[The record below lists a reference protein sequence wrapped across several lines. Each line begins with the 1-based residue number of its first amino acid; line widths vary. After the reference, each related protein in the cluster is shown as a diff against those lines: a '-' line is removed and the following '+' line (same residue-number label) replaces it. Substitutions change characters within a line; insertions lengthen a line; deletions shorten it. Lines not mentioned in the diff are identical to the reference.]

1 MLKVYLEGNFGSIF
15 ALRNKSK
22 NRNILILKPMKRIV
36 TIFFTALIGGTVALT
51 VDHSLES
58 KQNSI
63 QTSTPTNYP
72 VRLTSYQGMTPE
84 SSMDFVKA
92 SEISLPAVVHVK
104 TEYAPQ
110 RNQLYYYD
118 PFRNFMWGQPQEQQ
132 APQMGS
138 GSGVIIAG
146 DGYIVTNNHVIKGA
160 DKVEVTLYDKRTYA
174 AKVIGRD
181 PATDIALLKIEERNL
196 PYLLYGNSDDVKVGE
211 WVLAVGNPFNLTSTV
226 TAGIVSA
233 KARNINALES
243 DPAHEMFPVESFIQ
257 TDAAV
262 NPGNSGGA
270 LVNVNGQL
278 IGINSAIASNT
289 GSYTGYSFAVPVNL
303 AKKVVN
309 DLLEFGKVQR
319 AFLGVSIRDIDSK
332 LIDEKKL
339 KGDMKGIYIAGVSQ
353 GGGAEEAG
361 VQEGDIILKI
371 GQVDVNNVPELL
383 EQIGHYRPG
392 DKLAV
397 LVKRNGEEKVLP
409 VTLRGKNGNATVV
422 KERTEVLSLLGA
434 TFESVPESDMKRLG
448 IGGGVKIK
456 YMDAGKLRSAGI
468 KEGFIITAID
478 KKKVDSLDDVKMA
491 LENKD
496 GGVLI
501 EGIYANGM
509 KAYYAFGL

>member
-1 MLKVYLEGNFGSIF
+1 MKRLASIF
-15 ALRNKSK
+15 MIAL
-22 NRNILILKPMKRIV
+22 L
-36 TIFFTALIGGTVALT
+36 GGATALT
-51 VDHSLES
+51 VDHYMMGN
-58 KQNSI
+58 KN
-63 QTSTPTNYP
+63 QTFQAQASTTASAP
-72 VRLTSYQGMTPE
+72 VRFASFNGMTPE
-84 SSMDFVKA
+84 SSIDFIKA

-110 RNQLYYYD
+110 RNQMYYD
-118 PFRNFMWGQPQEQQ
+118 PFQNLLWGNPREQQ
-132 APQMGS
+132 PQMGS
-138 GSGVIIAG
+138 GSGVIISG
-146 DGYIVTNNHVIKGA
+146 DGYIVTNNHVIQDA
-160 DKVEVTLYDKRTYA
+160 DKVEVTLYDKRNYT

-181 PATDIALLKIEERNL
+181 PATDIALLKIEEKNL

-233 KARNINALES
+233 KARNINMLEG
-243 DPAHEMFPVESFIQ
+243 DPSKDMYPVESYIQ

-270 LVNVNGQL
+270 LVNTSGQL
-278 IGINSAIASNT
+278 VGINSAIASNT

-319 AFLGVSIRDIDSK
+319 AFLGVNIRDIDSK

-339 KGDMKGIYIAGVSQ
+339 SDAKGIYVSGVSQ
-353 GGGAEEAG
+353 GGGAADAG
-361 VQEGDIILKI
+361 VQEGDIILKV
-371 GQVDVNNVPELL
+371 GDVDVNNVPELQ

-397 LVKRNGEEKVLP
+397 LVKRNGEEKILP
-409 VTLRGKNGNATVV
+409 VTLRSKSGDAVV
-422 KERTEVLSLLGA
+422 AKAGTKEVLSILGA
-434 TFESVPESDMKRLG
+434 TFEPLSQSDTKKLG
-448 IGGGVKIK
+448 LNGGVKITSLE
-456 YMDAGKLRSAGI
+456 AGKLRSAGI
-468 KEGFIITAID
+468 KEGFIITGID
-478 KKKVDSLDDVKMA
+478 KKKVNSLDDVKLA
-491 LENKD
+491 LDNKE

-501 EGIYANGM
+501 EGIYTNGM

>member
-1 MLKVYLEGNFGSIF
+1 
-15 ALRNKSK
+15 
-22 NRNILILKPMKRIV
+22 MKRIV

-51 VDHSLES
+51 VDHYLATKETHIQS
-58 KQNSI
+58 SI
-63 QTSTPTNYP
+63 PNNYP
-72 VRLTSYQGMTPE
+72 VKFTGYSGMAPE
-84 SSMDFVKA
+84 SSIDFVKA

-110 RNQLYYYD
+110 RNQMYYYD
-118 PFRNFMWGQPQEQQ
+118 PFRNFMWGQPQQQ
-132 APQMGS
+132 PPQMGS
-138 GSGVIIAG
+138 GSGVIISG
-146 DGYIVTNNHVIKGA
+146 DGYIVTNNHVINGA

-181 PATDIALLKIEERNL
+181 PATDIALLKIEEKNL

-233 KARNINALES
+233 KARNINALEG
-243 DPAHEMFPVESFIQ
+243 DPSQDMFPVESFIQ

-270 LVNVNGQL
+270 LVNTNGQL
-278 IGINSAIASNT
+278 VGINSAIASNT

-339 KGDMKGIYIAGVSQ
+339 KGDTKGIYVTGVSQ
-353 GGGAEEAG
+353 GGGAGEAG
-361 VQEGDIILKI
+361 VQEGDIILKV
-371 GQVDVNNVPELL
+371 GEVDVNNVPELQ

-392 DKLAV
+392 DRLAV
-397 LVKRNGEEKVLP
+397 LIKRNGEEKTLP
-409 VTLRGKNGNATVV
+409 VTLRSKNGSIIVAKTG
-422 KERTEVLSLLGA
+422 KSEVLSILGA
-434 TFESVPESDMKRLG
+434 NFESITESDMKRLG
-448 IGGGVKIK
+448 LDGGVKITSL
-456 YMDAGKLRSAGI
+456 DAGKLRSAGI

-478 KKKVDSLDDVKMA
+478 KKKIDSLDDVKNA
-491 LENKD
+491 LDNKE

-501 EGIYANGM
+501 EGIYTNGM

>member
-1 MLKVYLEGNFGSIF
+1 
-15 ALRNKSK
+15 
-22 NRNILILKPMKRIV
+22 MKRIAI
-36 TIFFTALIGGTVALT
+36 IFFTALIGGTVALT
-51 VDHSLES
+51 ADHYLVLKE
-58 KQNSI
+58 NSI
-63 QTSTPTNYP
+63 QIQASIPNKYP
-72 VRLTSYQGMTPE
+72 VRFTSYSGMAPE
-84 SSMDFVKA
+84 SSIDFVRA

-110 RNQLYYYD
+110 RNQMYYYD
-118 PFRNFMWGQPQEQQ
+118 PFRNFMWEQPQQQ
-132 APQMGS
+132 QPPQMGS
-138 GSGVIIAG
+138 GSGVIVSG

-160 DKVEVTLYDKRTYA
+160 DKVEVTLYDKRTYI
-174 AKVIGRD
+174 AKIIGRD
-181 PATDIALLKIEERNL
+181 PATDIALLKIEEKNL

-233 KARNINALES
+233 KARNINALEG
-243 DPAHEMFPVESFIQ
+243 DPSQDMFPVESFIQ

-270 LVNVNGQL
+270 LVNTNGKL
-278 IGINSAIASNT
+278 VGINSAIASNT

-319 AFLGVSIRDIDSK
+319 AYLGVSIRDIDSK

-339 KGDMKGIYIAGVSQ
+339 KGDTKGIYVTGVSQ
-353 GGGAEEAG
+353 DGGAGEAG
-361 VQEGDIILKI
+361 VQEGDIILKV
-371 GQVDVNNVPELL
+371 GEVEVNNVPELQ

-397 LVKRNGEEKVLP
+397 LIKRNEEEQIMA
-409 VTLRGKNGNATVV
+409 VTLRSKNGGTTVA
-422 KERTEVLSLLGA
+422 KASAKNEAMLILGA
-434 TFESVPESDMKRLG
+434 NFESIAEVDQKRLG
-448 IGGGVKIK
+448 LEGGVKITS
-456 YMDAGKLRSAGI
+456 MDAGKLRSAGI

-478 KKKVDSLDDVKMA
+478 KKRIASLEDVKAA
-491 LENKD
+491 LENKE

-501 EGIYANGM
+501 EGVYMNGM

>member
-1 MLKVYLEGNFGSIF
+1 
-15 ALRNKSK
+15 
-22 NRNILILKPMKRIV
+22 MKRIA

-51 VDHSLES
+51 VDHYLGDKE
-58 KQNSI
+58 NHI
-63 QTSTPTNYP
+63 QTTLPANYP
-72 VRLTSYQGMTPE
+72 VKFTGYSSGMTPE
-84 SSMDFVKA
+84 ASIDFIKA

-104 TEYAPQ
+104 TESAPQ
-110 RNQLYYYD
+110 RNQMYYYD
-118 PFRNFMWGQPQEQQ
+118 PFRNFMWGQPQQQ

-138 GSGVIIAG
+138 GSGVIISG

-181 PATDIALLKIEERNL
+181 PATDIALLKIDAKNL

-233 KARNINALES
+233 KARNINVLDS
-243 DPAHEMFPVESFIQ
+243 DPSQDMFPVESFIQ

-270 LVNVNGQL
+270 LVNTSGQL

-309 DLLEFGKVQR
+309 DLVEFGKVQR
-319 AFLGVSIRDIDSK
+319 AFLGISIRDIDSR

-339 KGDMKGIYIAGVSQ
+339 QGDTKGIYVTGVSQ
-353 GGGAEEAG
+353 GGGAGEAG
-361 VQEGDIILKI
+361 VQEGDIILKV
-371 GQVDVNNVPELL
+371 GEVYVNNVPELQ

-392 DKLAV
+392 DKLAI

-409 VTLRGKNGNATVV
+409 VTLRSKNGSISVAKAGKN
-422 KERTEVLSLLGA
+422 EVISILGA
-434 TFESVPESDMKRLG
+434 TFESVSEQEMKRLG
-448 IGGGVKIK
+448 LNGGVKITSL
-456 YMDAGKLRSAGI
+456 DAGKLRSAGI

-478 KKKVDSLDDVKMA
+478 KRKVDSLDDVKET
-491 LENKD
+491 LDNKE

-501 EGIYANGM
+501 EGIYTNGM